1 MVHRSQDQ
9 RRLVGGDEVSLLVSL
24 LISCS
29 AFAGGKPASKPADK
43 IFENK
48 QKIVEAEA
56 EKRRILGS
64 LYSIQKRMK
73 KISNE
78 KGKLTDQL
86 FQAQDGVKS
95 VAKVIANLEK
105 QISIEKISLRRRLRA
120 LYKMSGQGYV
130 SILFSRKNAGDLDE
144 TLRFMKIVTD
154 NDYKLIR
161 SYRTNIATYKV
172 QKEKLKAQVEK
183 LVAVEKKIKAQEG
196 LLAVEQNSKSKI
208 VSELDKERSTS
219 LAKIKTIRRST
230 AGLTDGEVDELLR
243 PSIYE
248 QKGSLPAP
256 YVAKVIQDFGLIN
269 DDRFRIKYSHK
280 GWQYA
285 PGPTSGDVT
294 CVFDGTIAKAQWVPG
309 YGTTVVVDHGD
320 HYYSVYGHLSRL
332 HAKAG
337 DTLKKGQ
344 IFAETSEKGLYFELR
359 HFSEAENPARWLTPS
374 SVSTAQADFN

>member
-1 MVHRSQDQ
+1 MKWLAAS
-9 RRLVGGDEVSLLVSL
+9 LV
-24 LISCS
+24 LIASV
-29 AFAGGKPASKPADK
+29 AGAESSTAK
-43 IFENK
+43 IVQSK

-73 KISNE
+73 KISSE

-105 QISIEKISLRRRLRA
+105 QIAVEKMALRRRLRA

-130 SILFSRKNAGDLDE
+130 GILFSRTNAADLDE

-154 NDYKLIR
+154 NDYRLIR
-161 SYRTNIATYKV
+161 SYRENVATYKV
-172 QKEKLKAQVEK
+172 QKDKLKAQVEK
-183 LVAVEKKIKAQEG
+183 LVAVEKQIKKQEG
-196 LLAVEQNSKSKI
+196 LLAVEQESKSKI
-208 VSELDKERSTS
+208 VSELDKERSAS
-219 LAKIKTIRRST
+219 LATIKSLRRKT
-230 AGLTDGEVDELLR
+230 TGLADAEVDELLR

-256 YVAKVIQDFGLIN
+256 YMAKIAQDFGLIV

-280 GWQYA
+280 GWQYT
-285 PGPTSGDVT
+285 PSLTSSDVT

-344 IFAETSEKGLYFELR
+344 IFAEAGAKGLYFELR
-359 HFSEAENPARWLTPS
+359 HFSEAENPARWITPS
-374 SVSTAQADFN
+374 SVSTAQADIN

>member
-1 MVHRSQDQ
+1 MKS
-9 RRLVGGDEVSLLVSL
+9 LVLGLM
-24 LISCS
+24 LISS
-29 AFAGGKPASKPADK
+29 AGFARPRGAESSTEK
-43 IFENK
+43 IVQNK

-56 EKRRILGS
+56 EKRRILSS

-95 VAKVIANLEK
+95 VAKVIANLESR
-105 QISIEKISLRRRLRA
+105 ISLEKVALRRRLRA

-130 SILFSRKNAGDLDE
+130 GIVFSRTSASDLDE
-144 TLRFMKIVTD
+144 TLRFLKIVTD
-154 NDYKLIR
+154 NDYRLIR
-161 SYRTNIATYKV
+161 SYRENVATYKV

-183 LVAVEKKIKAQEG
+183 LVAVEKKIKKQEV
-196 LLAVEQNSKSKI
+196 LLAVEQESKSKI
-208 VSELDKERSTS
+208 VSELDKERSAS
-219 LAKIKTIRRST
+219 MAKIKTLRRKT
-230 AGLTDGEVDELLR
+230 AGLVDAEVDELLR

-248 QKGSLPAP
+248 QKGALPAP
-256 YVAKVIQDFGLIN
+256 YVSKIAQDFGLIV

-285 PGPTSGDVT
+285 PSPTSSDVT

-332 HAKAG
+332 HARAG

-344 IFAETSEKGLYFELR
+344 IFAEAGEKGLYFELR
-359 HFSEAENPARWLTPS
+359 HFSEAENPARWITPS

>member
-1 MVHRSQDQ
+1 MRIT
-9 RRLVGGDEVSLLVSL
+9 LVALLLMTSV
-24 LISCS
+24 
-29 AFAGGKPASKPADK
+29 AGAQSSPTEK
-43 IFENK
+43 IVQSK

-95 VAKVIANLEK
+95 VAKVIAGLEK
-105 QISIEKISLRRRLRA
+105 QISLEKVALRRRLRA

-130 SILFSRKNAGDLDE
+130 GIVFSRTSANDLDE
-144 TLRFMKIVTD
+144 TLRFLKIVTD

-161 SYRTNIATYKV
+161 SYRENIATYKV

-183 LVAVEKKIKAQEG
+183 LVAVERKIKTQEG
-196 LLAVEQNSKSKI
+196 LLAVEQESKSKI

-219 LAKIKTIRRST
+219 LATIRTLRRKT
-230 AGLTDGEVDELLR
+230 ASAADSEVDELLR

-248 QKGSLPAP
+248 QKGSLPPP
-256 YVAKVIQDFGLIN
+256 YASKISQDFGLIV

-285 PGPTSGDVT
+285 GPSPTSSDVT

-332 HAKAG
+332 HLKAG
-337 DTLKKGQ
+337 DTLKKGET
-344 IFAETSEKGLYFELR
+344 FAEASEKGLYFEIR
-359 HFSEAENPARWLTPS
+359 HFSEAENPARWITPS
-374 SVSTAQADFN
+374 SVSTAQADYN

>member
-1 MVHRSQDQ
+1 MIRSSFA
-9 RRLVGGDEVSLLVSL
+9 LLLALTLIGVSAAHAVDSPSSDR
-24 LISCS
+24 IVKTMSES
-29 AFAGGKPASKPADK
+29 
-43 IFENK
+43 K
-48 QKIVEAEA
+48 QKVIAAEA
-56 EKRRILGS
+56 EKRHILGS

-95 VAKVIANLEK
+95 VAKVIATLEG
-105 QISIEKISLRRRLRA
+105 QIAVQKVQLRKRLRA
-120 LYKMSGQGYV
+120 LYKMSGQGYI
-130 SILFSRKNAGDLDE
+130 SILFSRTSASDLDE

-154 NDYKLIR
+154 NDYRLIR
-161 SYRTNIATYKV
+161 SYRENVATYKI
-172 QKEKLKAQVEK
+172 QKDKLKAQVEK
-183 LVAVEKKIKAQEG
+183 LVAVEKQIKKQES
-196 LLAVEQNSKSKI
+196 LLAVEQESKSKI
-208 VSELDKERSTS
+208 VSELDKERTAS
-219 LAKIKTIRRST
+219 LATIKTLRKKT
-230 AGLTDGEVDELLR
+230 ASLQDSEVDELLR

-248 QKGSLPAP
+248 QKGSLPVP
-256 YVAKVIQDFGLIN
+256 YVSQITQDFGLIT

-285 PGPTSGDVT
+285 PSPTSSDVN
-294 CVFDGTIAKAQWVPG
+294 CVFDGTIAKTQWIPG

-344 IFAETSEKGLYFELR
+344 IFAETGSKGLYFELR
-359 HFSEAENPARWLTPS
+359 HFSEAENPARWITPS
-374 SVSTAQADFN
+374 SVSTAQAESF

>member
-1 MVHRSQDQ
+1 MRTA
-9 RRLVGGDEVSLLVSL
+9 LVALLT
-24 LISCS
+24 ISCV
-29 AFAGGKPASKPADK
+29 AGAQPSPTQK
-43 IFENK
+43 IVQNK

-95 VAKVIANLEK
+95 VAKVIAGLEK
-105 QISIEKISLRRRLRA
+105 QISLEKVALRRRLRA

-130 SILFSRKNAGDLDE
+130 GIVFSRTSANDLDE
-144 TLRFMKIVTD
+144 TLRFLKIVTD

-161 SYRTNIATYKV
+161 SYRENIATYKV

-183 LVAVEKKIKAQEG
+183 LVAVEKKIKTQEG
-196 LLAVEQNSKSKI
+196 LLAVEQESKSKI

-219 LAKIKTIRRST
+219 LATIKTLRRKT
-230 AGLTDGEVDELLR
+230 ASLADSEVDELLR

-248 QKGSLPAP
+248 QKGTLPAP
-256 YVAKVIQDFGLIN
+256 YVAKIAQEFGLIV

-285 PGPTSGDVT
+285 PSLTSSEVT

-332 HAKAG
+332 RVKAG
-337 DTLKKGQ
+337 DTIKKGQ
-344 IFAETSEKGLYFELR
+344 NFAETTSEKGLYFELR
-359 HFSEAENPARWLTPS
+359 HFSEAENPARWITPS
-374 SVSTAQADFN
+374 SVSTAQADYN